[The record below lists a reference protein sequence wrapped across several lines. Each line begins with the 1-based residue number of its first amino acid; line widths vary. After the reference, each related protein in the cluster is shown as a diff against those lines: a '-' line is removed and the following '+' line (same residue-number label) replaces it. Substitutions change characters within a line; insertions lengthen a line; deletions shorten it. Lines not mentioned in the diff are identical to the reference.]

1 MAVKVGNSWVSEAAY
16 DYAKGKMEAES
27 AAEGRETDKKNSVL
41 SELKEKYSDVKF
53 STNTAPFSG
62 KGGNN
67 LAIAPNIL
75 KQMESD
81 PEKRLEYEA
90 LIYDCAQGIQSGMF
104 RREGVIAGG
113 FIITADGGLRAWSIS
128 RSGSGTKRSL
138 FDLDKKDKASWPEKI
153 REKIKIQRKKAQE
166 TQEKKKKNKLDV
178 QV

>member
-1 MAVKVGNSWVSEAAY
+1 MRKEKWRPRARLRA
-16 DYAKGKMEAES
+16 GK
-27 AAEGRETDKKNSVL
+27 RTRNVL

-75 KQMESD
+75 KQMESN

-104 RREGVIAGG
+104 RREGMIAGG
-113 FIITADGGLRAWSIS
+113 FIITADGGLRAWGIS

-138 FDLDKKDKASWPEKI
+138 FDLDKKDKASWPDKI
-153 REKIKIQRKKAQE
+153 REKIKIERKRIQE
-166 TQEKKKKNKLDV
+166 VQEKKKRNKLDV

>member
-16 DYAKGKMEAES
+16 DYAKGKIEAGS
-27 AAEGRETDKKNSVL
+27 AAEGKEIDKKNSVL
-41 SELKEKYSDVKF
+41 QELEEKYTGVNF
-53 STNTAPFSG
+53 STNPAPFSAKG
-62 KGGNN
+62 KNN

-104 RREGVIAGG
+104 RRKGVIAGG
-113 FIITADGGLRAWSIS
+113 FIITAEGGLRAWSIS
-128 RSGSGTKRSL
+128 RSGSSTKRSL
-138 FDLDKKDKASWPEKI
+138 FDLDKKDKESWAEKL
-153 REKIKIQRKKAQE
+153 REKIKIQREK